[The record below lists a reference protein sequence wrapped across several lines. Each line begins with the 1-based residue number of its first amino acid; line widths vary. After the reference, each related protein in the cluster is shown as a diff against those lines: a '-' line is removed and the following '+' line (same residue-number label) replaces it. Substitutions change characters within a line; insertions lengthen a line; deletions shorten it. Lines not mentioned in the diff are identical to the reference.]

1 MSENGNPIIAINMA
15 KIANRPDSYETMM
28 KVGPKVCITT
38 ASHPGFLGFEQL
50 LQIGIHPMAGRY
62 GGGAMDMRNS
72 NPPLNPM
79 GMYQYT
85 VWKDVHSHE
94 EMHHDNFDTIY
105 ELCGHCLDMVV
116 EGPWE
121 PYFEIVTS
129 DLPQLMSMTDV
140 PAILGESFA
149 AQQPVPKV
157 ALAGQRVVVVGDH
170 WIMHGH
176 EEEFEHGAQET
187 LRWMKANVPGMVG
200 WMLLKQFGV
209 SAIGSFQLDPVG
221 MLKATLGANPPKY
234 NTNYGDKVHSVP
246 PIPPQTPTQY
256 LVHMEWESPDHAHMG
271 LGHAMVDYE
280 LRQIHNDG
288 VLRHL
293 DRGPYYMVFAP
304 MMEQGL
310 WRRHLQSNQAA
321 EQQ

>member
-1 MSENGNPIIAINMA
+1 MSSSKTNPIIAINQS
-15 KIANRPDSYETMM
+15 KVANRPDSYATMM

-50 LQIGIHPMAGRY
+50 IQVGIHPMAGRY
-62 GGGAMDMRNS
+62 GGGAMDMRET
-72 NPPLNPM
+72 LNPM

-85 VWKDVHSHE
+85 VWKDVKSHE
-94 EMHHDNFDTIY
+94 EMHHDNFREIY
-105 ELCGHCLDMVV
+105 ELCGSCLDMVV

-121 PYFEIVTS
+121 PYYEIVSS

-140 PAILGESFA
+140 PTVLGQSFA
-149 AQQPVPKV
+149 AGQPVPKV
-157 ALAGQRVVVVGDH
+157 ALPGQRAVVVGDH
-170 WIMHGH
+170 WVMQGR
-176 EEEFEHGAQET
+176 EADFEAGAQAT
-187 LRWMKANVPGMVG
+187 LTWMKANVPGMIG
-200 WMLLKQFGV
+200 WMVLKQFGV
-209 SAIGSFQLDPVG
+209 SAIGSFQLDPEG
-221 MLKATLGANPPKY
+221 MLKATLGANPPPY
-234 NTNYGDKVHSVP
+234 NTNRGNKVSATP
-246 PIPPQTPTQY
+246 PIPAQTPTQY

-310 WRRHLQSNQAA
+310 WRRHLVK
-321 EQQ
+321 

>member
-1 MSENGNPIIAINMA
+1 
-15 KIANRPDSYETMM
+15 
-28 KVGPKVCITT
+28 
-38 ASHPGFLGFEQL
+38 
-50 LQIGIHPMAGRY
+50 MAGRY

-72 NPPLNPM
+72 TPPLNPM

-121 PYFEIVTS
+121 PYFEIVAS
-129 DLPQLMSMTDV
+129 DLPQLMGMTDV
-140 PAILGESFA
+140 PAVLGDAFA
-149 AQQPVPKV
+149 AQRPVPKV
-157 ALAGQRVVVVGDH
+157 ALAGQRSIVVGDH
-170 WIMHGH
+170 GIMHGH
-176 EEEFEHGAQET
+176 EQDFEQGAQAT
-187 LRWMKANVPGMVG
+187 LKWMKANVPGMIG

-209 SAIGSFQLDPVG
+209 SAIGSFQLDPEG

-234 NTNYGDKVHSVP
+234 NTNYGDKVHSTP

-271 LGHAMVDYE
+271 LGHVMVDYE
-280 LRQIHNDG
+280 LRQIHNEG

-293 DRGPYYMVFAP
+293 DRGPYYMAFAP

-310 WRRHLQSNQAA
+310 WRRHLKQ
-321 EQQ
+321 

>member
-1 MSENGNPIIAINMA
+1 MSSSSPIIAINQA
-15 KIANRPDSYETMM
+15 KIANRPESYETMM

-50 LQIGIHPMAGRY
+50 LQTGIHPMAGRY
-62 GGGAMDMRNS
+62 GGGAMDMRET
-72 NPPLNPM
+72 LNPM

-94 EMHHDNFDTIY
+94 EMHHDNFSEIY

-121 PYFEIVTS
+121 PLYEIIKS

-140 PAILGESFA
+140 PTVLGESFS
-149 AQQPVPKV
+149 QQEAVPKV
-157 ALAGQRVVVVGDH
+157 ALSGQRSVVVGDH
-170 WIMHGH
+170 WVMHGH
-176 EEEFEHGAQET
+176 EEAFESGAVQTLEFM
-187 LRWMKANVPGMVG
+187 RKYVPGMVG
-200 WMLLKQFGV
+200 WMLLKQIGV
-209 SAIGSFQLDPVG
+209 SAIGSFQLDPEG
-221 MLKATLGANPPKY
+221 MLKATLGANPPDY
-234 NTNYGDKVHSVP
+234 NTNYGNAVHDRP
-246 PIPPQTPTQY
+246 PIPPQTPAQY

-310 WRRHLQSNQAA
+310 WRRHLTR
-321 EQQ
+321 